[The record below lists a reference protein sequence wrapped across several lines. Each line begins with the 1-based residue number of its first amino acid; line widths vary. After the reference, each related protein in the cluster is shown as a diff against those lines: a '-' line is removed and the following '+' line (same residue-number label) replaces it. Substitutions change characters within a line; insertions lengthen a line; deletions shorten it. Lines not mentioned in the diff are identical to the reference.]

1 MKRIKTAYLILLAF
15 CACGACTNLD
25 ESVYDKV
32 LSDNYY
38 NSRQDVI
45 NSVFRPFEH
54 VFESVQSSF
63 RVQEMSADHFITPT
77 RGTWWYDGGRHE
89 RFHRH
94 EWNDLGE
101 AYNNWS
107 ACWTSM
113 YAGIGQCNL
122 VLDMLAG
129 EDRNR
134 FGISEEEWNHFIG
147 QDKAMRAF
155 CYINLLDSF
164 RNIILIST
172 ADEAVINQPEAKKQV
187 PPREVFD
194 FIESELL
201 DGLQTL
207 KAKPSLGGNG
217 LMQGQFTKA
226 AAAALLVRLY
236 LNAEVWVGEP
246 MYDKCIDMCQRIE
259 DGEFGPYSLSQDWSA
274 PFDWNNET
282 CDEVIFAFPA
292 AYGYTYWH
300 TQNDSRTIY
309 GRGMPYGCQYY
320 LGIEGGGT
328 RNPQY
333 ALTPSYNNSNPRQ
346 LFPYKLGM
354 VSQKFEKYAG
364 DIRYKQ
370 YKNLTANSREGM
382 FFLEG
387 YVEGKDGAHAKEP
400 YGTYELYL
408 VDQVGRFEGGA
419 PTGTIT
425 SAVGRES
432 TLGNGDFNSGLY
444 CMKYPFY
451 AYNGGYYCASDY
463 TVIRYAEVLY
473 AKAECLLRQGRD
485 SEAARVL
492 NSVRKRNYTTFGANI
507 AYKPEGNIELDMDE
521 MLDEWGREVLME
533 GRRRID
539 LIRFGRFQ
547 DEWWDKPAEPDNHT
561 NIMPLGRTVLEQN
574 PYLKQNPGYPDIDR

>member
-1 MKRIKTAYLILLAF
+1 MKRIWILLLAVS
-15 CACGACTNLD
+15 ALAACTDLN

-45 NSVFRPFEH
+45 NAVFRPFEH

-63 RVQEMSADHFITPT
+63 RVQEMSSDQFITPT

-94 EWNDLGE
+94 EWDNLSE

-113 YAGIGQCNL
+113 YSGIGQCNL
-122 VLDMLAG
+122 VLDQLAIM
-129 EDRNR
+129 DRNR

-147 QDKAMRAF
+147 QDKTMRAY

-164 RNIILIST
+164 RNIILIT
-172 ADEAVINQPEAKKQV
+172 TTDQAVVNLPQTLSQV
-187 PPREVFD
+187 PPRKVFD
-194 FIESELL
+194 YIEAE
-201 DGLQTL
+201 L
-207 KAKPSLGGNG
+207 KAGLEYLYAKPAKGGNG
-217 LMQGQFTKA
+217 IMQGQFTKA
-226 AAAALLVRLY
+226 AAAALLVKLY
-236 LNAEVWVGEP
+236 LNAEVWIGEP
-246 MYDKCIDMCQRIE
+246 RWQECLDMCRRIE
-259 DGEFGPYSLSQDWSA
+259 SGEFGPYEISTDWRA

-309 GRGMPYGCQYY
+309 GRGMPYGCQYF
-320 LGIEGGGT
+320 LGIDGGGT

-333 ALTPSYNNSNPRQ
+333 ALSPSYDNQNPRQ
-346 LFPYKLGM
+346 LLPYKLGM
-354 VSQKFEKYAG
+354 VTQKFDKYPG
-364 DIRYKQ
+364 DLRYKQ
-370 YKNLTANSREGM
+370 YRNLTANSREGM

-408 VDQVGRFEGGA
+408 RDQVGRFEGGA
-419 PTGTIT
+419 PSGTIS
-425 SAVGRES
+425 SASGRES
-432 TLGNGDFNSGLY
+432 TLGSGDFNSGLY

-451 AYNGGYYCASDY
+451 AFNGGYYCASDFA
-463 TVIRYAEVLY
+463 VIRYAEVLY
-473 AKAECLLRQGRD
+473 SEAECLLRLGRTD
-485 SEAARVL
+485 EAARAL
-492 NSVRKRNYTTFGANI
+492 NAIRKRNYVDFNANI
-507 AYKPEGNIELDMDE
+507 AYKPEGNVDLDYAE
-521 MLDEWGREVLME
+521 MLDEWGREFLME

-547 DEWWDKPAEPDNHT
+547 EAWWDKAAEPDNHT
-561 NIMPLGRTVLEQN
+561 NLMPLGRTVLEQN
-574 PYLKQNPGYPDIDR
+574 PYLKQNPGYPGIE

>member
-1 MKRIKTAYLILLAF
+1 MKINKIILIAVIALAS
-15 CACGACTNLD
+15 CTNLD

-63 RVQEMSADHFITPT
+63 RVQEMSSDQFITPT

-94 EWNDLGE
+94 EWNNLSE
-101 AYNNWS
+101 AHNNWS

-113 YAGIGQCNL
+113 YSGIGQCNL
-122 VLDMLAG
+122 VLDQLSVM
-129 EDRNR
+129 DRNR
-134 FGISEEEWNHFIG
+134 FGISEEEWDHFIG
-147 QDKAMRAF
+147 QDKAMRAY

-164 RNIILIST
+164 RNIILIT
-172 ADEAVINQPEAKKQV
+172 TTDQAVVNLPETMSQV
-187 PPREVFD
+187 PPRKVFD

-201 DGLQTL
+201 AGLEYL
-207 KAKPSLGGNG
+207 RPKPSKGGNG

-226 AAAALLVRLY
+226 AAAAMLVRLY
-236 LNAEVWVGEP
+236 LNAEVWIGEP
-246 MYDKCIDMCQRIE
+246 RWQECIAMCERIE
-259 DGEFGPYSLSQDWSA
+259 SGEFGPYEISSDWRA

-320 LGIEGGGT
+320 LGIDGGGT

-333 ALTPSYNNSNPRQ
+333 ALSPSYDNQNPRQ
-346 LFPYKLGM
+346 LLPYKLGM
-354 VSQKFEKYAG
+354 VTQKFEKYPG
-364 DIRYKQ
+364 DLRYKQ
-370 YKNLTANSREGM
+370 YRNLTANSREGM

-387 YVEGKDGAHAKEP
+387 YVEGKDGALAKEP

-408 VDQVGRFEGGA
+408 RDQVGRFEGGA
-419 PTGTIT
+419 PTGTISS
-425 SAVGRES
+425 SAGRES
-432 TLGNGDFNSGLY
+432 TLGSGDFNSGLY

-451 AYNGGYYCASDY
+451 AFNGGYYCASDC
-463 TVIRYAEVLY
+463 TVIRYAEILY
-473 AKAECLLRQGRD
+473 SKAECLLRLGRTD
-485 SEAARVL
+485 EAARVL
-492 NSVRKRNYTTFGANI
+492 NSVRKRNYSDFNANI
-507 AYKPEGNIELDMDE
+507 AYKPEGNVVLDYEE
-521 MLDEWGREVLME
+521 MLDEWGREFLME

-539 LIRFGRFQ
+539 LVRFGRFQ
-547 DEWWDKPAEPDNHT
+547 EAWWDKAAEPDNHT

-574 PYLKQNPGYPDIDR
+574 PYLKQNPGYPGIE